1 MYTFIRIIF
10 WGIIFVVACLWIVKK
25 SKIVKK
31 KRVVIIVFVLC
42 SLFASVSS
50 LIPIE
55 NLFLDFEKPN
65 DVFEYVRSGD
75 VERVVV
81 GNESTLLMYVNE
93 DRSTHGYIII
103 PRIQGRYV
111 IPSLFSVRRI
121 LRRHDCDGL
130 FSVYNVHGTRDYFII
145 GQITT
150 NTEISV
156 IDSNGMEVEIERV
169 KLAESIYLNLIRSYV
184 YDFGYDFHF
193 IVDGEKVRFER

>member
-1 MYTFIRIIF
+1 MYTFVRIIF

-31 KRVVIIVFVLC
+31 KRVVIIAFVLC
-42 SLFASVSS
+42 SFFASASS

-55 NLFLDFEKPN
+55 NLFLDFETPN
-65 DVFEYVRSGD
+65 GVFEYVRSGD

-81 GNESTLLMYVNE
+81 GSESTLLMYANE

-121 LRRHDCDGL
+121 FRRHDSDGL

-145 GQITT
+145 GQMTTT
-150 NTEISV
+150 NITDV
-156 IDSNGMEVEIERV
+156 IDSNGKDVEIESIE
-169 KLAESIYLNLIRSYV
+169 LAGNVYLNLIRSYV
-184 YDFGYDFHF
+184 YDFGYDFYF
-193 IVDGEKVRFER
+193 LVNGERVSFER